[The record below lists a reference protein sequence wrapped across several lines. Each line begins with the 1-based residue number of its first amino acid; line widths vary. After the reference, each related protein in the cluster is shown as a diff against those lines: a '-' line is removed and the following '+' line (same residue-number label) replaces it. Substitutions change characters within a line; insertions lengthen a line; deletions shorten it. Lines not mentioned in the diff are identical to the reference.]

1 MLRLDESN
9 NRPLCFQI
17 DDMRLDD
24 LDEIVEIEET
34 SGLSRWGYEAY
45 LKEIVR
51 GDAEGRILLV
61 ARPVE
66 SPVRTP
72 TVLGFLCSLVVA
84 DEWHINNLATH
95 PEFRRQGIG
104 SSLIREG
111 IARARARGAVCGFLE
126 VRASNYSAR
135 AFYRALGF
143 TVWHRRPN
151 YYSDPVEDA
160 LIMRLELT

>member
-1 MLRLDESN
+1 MLRLDEYN
-9 NRPLCFQI
+9 NRRLGFRI

-34 SGLSRWGYEAY
+34 SGLSRWGYDAY
-45 LKEIVR
+45 LREIVK
-51 GDAEGRILLV
+51 GEAAGRILLV
-61 ARPVE
+61 AHPVE
-66 SPVRTP
+66 SLVTTR

-95 PEFRRQGIG
+95 PDFRRQGIG
-104 SSLIREG
+104 SALMGEG
-111 IARARARGAVCGFLE
+111 VGRARARGAVCGLLE
-126 VRASNYSAR
+126 VRASNDAAQ

-151 YYSDPVEDA
+151 YYSEPVEDA
-160 LIMRLELT
+160 LIMRVELT